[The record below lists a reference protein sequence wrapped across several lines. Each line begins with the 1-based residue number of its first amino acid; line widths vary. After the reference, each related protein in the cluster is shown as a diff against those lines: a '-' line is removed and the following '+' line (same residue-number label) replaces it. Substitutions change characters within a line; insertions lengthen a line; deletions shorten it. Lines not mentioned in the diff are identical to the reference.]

1 MCVYIYIYIYI
12 TYIHKR
18 LKKDISH
25 NELPMSFDNMNVTKE
40 RRAKEL
46 LQTLGN
52 QGEMRAK

>member
-1 MCVYIYIYIYI
+1 
-12 TYIHKR
+12 
-18 LKKDISH
+18 
-25 NELPMSFDNMNVTKE
+25 MSFDNMNVTKE